1 MSMEYGTIKH
11 FRLIKVNDFRETV
24 GMTVL
29 YNTYYVILQHV

>member
-1 MSMEYGTIKH
+1 MSMEYGIIKH
-11 FRLIKVNDFRETV
+11 FRLTKVNDFRETV